1 MEVFGDAP
9 RSTASSGGF
18 SPMQAPGFRFT
29 WSPRLLLLELFASV
43 LFILRLPGFLGDCG
57 FADVGG
63 GFGSGN

>member
-1 MEVFGDAP
+1 MAAYAAP
-9 RSTASSGGF
+9 
-18 SPMQAPGFRFT
+18 P
-29 WSPRLLLLELFASV
+29 V